1 MTRRFPRDQR
11 MKEAELNK
19 IYTISTLLAVIL
31 AIVSPFV
38 HIPMSAA
45 LLMILGGIGAI
56 NNPPDLRLRIYA
68 ATVIL
73 ILGGKSL
80 TNIPVVGDPLAA
92 IFVGVALA
100 LTGASIVGVSIGIYQ
115 VLRTNLTA

>member
-1 MTRRFPRDQR
+1 M
-11 MKEAELNK
+11 NK

-38 HIPMSAA
+38 PIPHSAAA
-45 LLMILGGIGAI
+45 LLILGGIGAI

-100 LTGASIVGVSIGIYQ
+100 LTGASIVGVTLGIFQ
-115 VLRTNLTA
+115 LLKTNLSK

>member
-1 MTRRFPRDQR
+1 M
-11 MKEAELNK
+11 NK

-31 AIVSPFV
+31 AIVSPFI
-38 HIPMSAA
+38 HIPWSAA
-45 LLMILGGIGAI
+45 GLLILGGIGAI
-56 NNPPDLRLRIYA
+56 NNPPDLRLRIYT

-80 TNIPVVGDPLAA
+80 TNIPVVGDSLAA

-100 LTGASIVGVSIGIYQ
+100 LTGASIVGVTVGIFQ
-115 VLRTNLTA
+115 LLKTNLSK

>member
-1 MTRRFPRDQR
+1 
-11 MKEAELNK
+11 MKEEELNK

-31 AIVSPFV
+31 AIISPFV
-38 HIPMSAA
+38 HIPWSAA
-45 LLMILGGIGAI
+45 LLMILGGFGAI
-56 NNPPDLRLRIYA
+56 ANPPDLRLRIYA

-80 TNIPVVGDPLAA
+80 TNIPVVGDSLAA

-100 LTGASIVGVSIGIYQ
+100 LTGASIVGISIGIYQ
-115 VLRTNLTA
+115 TLRTNLTA

>member
-1 MTRRFPRDQR
+1 
-11 MKEAELNK
+11 LNK
-19 IYTISTLLAVIL
+19 IFTISTLLAVIL

-38 HIPMSAA
+38 QIPYSAA
-45 LLMILGGIGAI
+45 GLLILGGIGAI

-80 TNIPVVGDPLAA
+80 TNIPMIGDPLAA

-100 LTGASIVGVSIGIYQ
+100 LTGASIVGVSLGIYQ
-115 VLRTNLTA
+115 LLKTNLTK

>member
-1 MTRRFPRDQR
+1 
-11 MKEAELNK
+11 MKEVELNK

-31 AIVSPFV
+31 AIISPFV
-38 HIPMSAA
+38 HIPWSAA
-45 LLMILGGIGAI
+45 LLMILGGFGAI
-56 NNPPDLRLRIYA
+56 ANPPDLRLRIYA

-80 TNIPVVGDPLAA
+80 TNIPMVGDPLAA

-100 LTGASIVGVSIGIYQ
+100 LTGASIVGVSVGIYQ
-115 VLRTNLTA
+115 TLRTNLAA

>member
-1 MTRRFPRDQR
+1 M
-11 MKEAELNK
+11 NK

-31 AIVSPFV
+31 AIISPFV
-38 HIPMSAA
+38 NIPYSAA
-45 LLMILGGIGAI
+45 LLLILGGIGAI
-56 NNPPDLRLRIYA
+56 NNPPDLRLRIYT

-80 TNIPVVGDPLAA
+80 TNIPVIGDPLAA

-100 LTGASIVGVSIGIYQ
+100 LTGASIVGVTVGIFQ
-115 VLRTNLTA
+115 LLKTNLSK

>member
-1 MTRRFPRDQR
+1 M
-11 MKEAELNK
+11 NK

-38 HIPMSAA
+38 NIPHSAA
-45 LLMILGGIGAI
+45 GLLILGGIGAI
-56 NNPPDLRLRIYA
+56 NNPPDLRLRIYT

-80 TNIPVVGDPLAA
+80 TNIPVVGDTLAA

-100 LTGASIVGVSIGIYQ
+100 LTGASIVGVSLGIFQ
-115 VLRTNLTA
+115 LLKTNLSK

>member
-1 MTRRFPRDQR
+1 M
-11 MKEAELNK
+11 NK

-38 HIPMSAA
+38 TIPMSAA
-45 LLMILGGIGAI
+45 GLLILGGFGAI

-100 LTGASIVGVSIGIYQ
+100 LTGASIVGVSIGIFQ
-115 VLRTNLTA
+115 VLKANLSK

>member
-1 MTRRFPRDQR
+1 VT
-11 MKEAELNK
+11 K

-38 HIPMSAA
+38 PIPYSAA
-45 LLMILGGIGAI
+45 GLMILGGIGAI
-56 NNPPDLRLRIYA
+56 DNPPDLRLRIYT

-80 TNIPVVGDPLAA
+80 TNIPIIGDSLAA

-100 LTGASIVGVSIGIYQ
+100 LTGASIVGVSVGIFQ
-115 VLRTNLTA
+115 LLKTNLSK

>member
-1 MTRRFPRDQR
+1 M
-11 MKEAELNK
+11 NK
-19 IYTISTLLAVIL
+19 ILTISTLLAVIL

-38 HIPMSAA
+38 PIPYSAA
-45 LLMILGGIGAI
+45 LLLILGGIGAI

-80 TNIPVVGDPLAA
+80 TNIPMIGDPLAA

-100 LTGASIVGVSIGIYQ
+100 LTGASIVGVTIGIYQ
-115 VLRTNLTA
+115 ILKTNLTK

>member
-1 MTRRFPRDQR
+1 V
-11 MKEAELNK
+11 NK

-38 HIPMSAA
+38 HIPWSAA
-45 LLMILGGIGAI
+45 GLMILGGIGAI
-56 NNPPDLRLRIYA
+56 NNPPDLRLRVYA

-80 TNIPVVGDPLAA
+80 TNIPIVGDSLAA

-100 LTGASIVGVSIGIYQ
+100 LTGASIVGISVGIFQ
-115 VLRTNLTA
+115 LLKTNLSK

>member
-1 MTRRFPRDQR
+1 M
-11 MKEAELNK
+11 NK

-31 AIVSPFV
+31 AIISPFV
-38 HIPMSAA
+38 TIPMSAA
-45 LLMILGGIGAI
+45 GLMILGGFGAI

-100 LTGASIVGVSIGIYQ
+100 LTGASIVGVSIGIFQ
-115 VLRTNLTA
+115 VLKANLSK